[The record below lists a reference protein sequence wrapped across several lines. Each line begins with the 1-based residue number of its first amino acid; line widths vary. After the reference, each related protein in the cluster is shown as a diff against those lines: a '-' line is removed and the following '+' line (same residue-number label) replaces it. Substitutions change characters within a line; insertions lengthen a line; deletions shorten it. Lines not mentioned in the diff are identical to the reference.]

1 MSVRLIKMQKHL
13 QRNKQLG
20 NSPKPLAKQRG
31 ASFVGWMIIAAVSV
45 FALVTVAKIA
55 PVYMEFETVKSMVDE
70 IAADE
75 ALSVK
80 KNSRQMRA
88 QLDKYMNVNGLYT
101 VKPEYFSLVKLPDQK
116 NARALQ
122 VEYEVRKHWLANID
136 FTMNFHHAAV
146 LKRQN

>member
-1 MSVRLIKMQKHL
+1 MSVQLTKTQK
-13 QRNKQLG
+13 RWNKQHNQSRSG
-20 NSPKPLAKQRG
+20 RQRG
-31 ASFVGWMIIAAVSV
+31 ASFVGWLIIAAVSV

-55 PVYMEFETVKSMVDE
+55 PVYMEFSTVKSMVDD

-75 ALSVK
+75 GLSTA
-80 KNSRQMRA
+80 KNKRQLLA
-88 QLDKYMNVNGLYT
+88 QIDKYMNINGLYT
-101 VKPEYFSLVKLPDQK
+101 VQPDYFSLVKLPDQK

-146 LKRQN
+146 LKQQN

>member
-1 MSVRLIKMQKHL
+1 MSVQLTKMQK
-13 QRNKQLG
+13 RWNKQPTQRKQ
-20 NSPKPLAKQRG
+20 SKQRG
-31 ASFVGWMIIAAVSV
+31 ASFVGWMVIAAVSV

-55 PVYMEFETVKSMVDE
+55 PVYMEFSTVKSMVDD

-75 ALSVK
+75 ELSTA
-80 KNSRQMRA
+80 KNKRQLRA
-88 QLDKYMNVNGLYT
+88 QIDKYMNINGLYT
-101 VKPEYFSLVKLPDQK
+101 VQPDYFSLVKLPDQK

-146 LKRQN
+146 LKKQN

>member
-1 MSVRLIKMQKHL
+1 MSL
-13 QRNKQLG
+13 QLTKTQSHWNKQR
-20 NSPKPLAKQRG
+20 SQRKQIRQRG

-55 PVYMEFETVKSMVDE
+55 PVYMEFSTVKSMVDD

-75 ALSVK
+75 GLSTT
-80 KNSRQMRA
+80 KNKRQLRA
-88 QLDKYMNVNGLYT
+88 QIDKYMNINGLYT
-101 VKPEYFSLVKLPDQK
+101 VQPDYFSLVKLPDQK

-146 LKRQN
+146 LKKQN